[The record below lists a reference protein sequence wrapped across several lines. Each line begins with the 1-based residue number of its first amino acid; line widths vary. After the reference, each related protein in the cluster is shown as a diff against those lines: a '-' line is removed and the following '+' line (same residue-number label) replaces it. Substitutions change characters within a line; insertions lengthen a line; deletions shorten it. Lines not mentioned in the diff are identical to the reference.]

1 MILVV
6 NKLLL
11 CLKKWRIFMLLCS
24 LLHLNSK
31 KIDVDVVAFC
41 FRMIR
46 KWLLSS
52 LIIYAAS

>member
-1 MILVV
+1 
-6 NKLLL
+6 
-11 CLKKWRIFMLLCS
+11 MLLCS